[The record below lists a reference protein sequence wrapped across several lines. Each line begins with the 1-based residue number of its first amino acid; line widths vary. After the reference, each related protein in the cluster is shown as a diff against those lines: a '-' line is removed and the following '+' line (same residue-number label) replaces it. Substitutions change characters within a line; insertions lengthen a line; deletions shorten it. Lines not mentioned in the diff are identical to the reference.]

1 MAIKDSACIEHII
14 EAATEA
20 ISFLGDKS
28 LEDLYTDRKLVLA
41 LMKEIEIVGEAASKL
56 SKRLKAINPHIPW
69 IQIVGMRN
77 RLIHVYFDIDFEAIW
92 NTVKYDLPPLLEEMK
107 KINAEN

>member
-1 MAIKDSACIEHII
+1 MAIKDSTRIEHII

-28 LEDLYTDRKLVLA
+28 LEDLYTDRKLALA
-41 LMKEIEIVGEAASKL
+41 LMKEIEIVGEAAAKL
-56 SKRLKAINPHIPW
+56 SKRIKDINSHIPW

-92 NTVKYDLPPLLEEMK
+92 NTIKYDLPPLLQEIK
-107 KINAEN
+107 KINVED